1 MAKLHSGCRTGS
13 GSSRKS
19 TKKPKAKVGA
29 AKQNADSS
37 SEAGSLPKLKI
48 RLPPCRDDLKKPAP
62 PTTPVQQRKNAIHL
76 MAPSVLLMNSPSM
89 RNQNGVAGA
98 SRLLAFEQWK
108 KQLWDELE
116 TGSSP
121 PPFTPIRPTQQ
132 VQPNP
137 AQDAPSLSNEEL
149 QVCKQM
155 QVSAS
160 ASKATLVYISDSS
173 KDVDEEFQVLFR
185 NRSPFHTAMASTSAP
200 PSSIQKLLAP
210 PPSEPQ
216 SFPITTFVN
225 VEGPPVLKKGKT
237 VRGNKMVPGEK
248 VPHGLFTTTDRDSY
262 LMYLGSLAKCVGAP
276 VGCLRVETMKWWG
289 AKGVSKSDPF
299 SLSTE
304 AAYVHLITRL
314 QTDMKVHKGPAIA
327 SIHVHIMELKDSQEL
342 APDTVGK
349 HLLQDTQACL
359 ESSGL
364 LWKFVILDSYI
375 GNTHSGDK
383 KLPVDALLKGT
394 VDWLNDM
401 YKIGTCY
408 LPAHKSL
415 CCVQY
420 ELQDW
425 HLELTLTCAQVWAQQ
440 IICEKADYCHIPIR
454 NQFFKQD

>member
-1 MAKLHSGCRTGS
+1 MVWL
-13 GSSRKS
+13 
-19 TKKPKAKVGA
+19 
-29 AKQNADSS
+29 
-37 SEAGSLPKLKI
+37 
-48 RLPPCRDDLKKPAP
+48 
-62 PTTPVQQRKNAIHL
+62 
-76 MAPSVLLMNSPSM
+76 
-89 RNQNGVAGA
+89 A

-155 QVSAS
+155 RVSAS

-173 KDVDEEFQVLFR
+173 EDVDEEFQETQ
-185 NRSPFHTAMASTSAP
+185 PA
-200 PSSIQKLLAP
+200 LAP

-216 SFPITTFVN
+216 SFPITTFVD

-248 VPHGLFTTTDRDSY
+248 VPHGPFTTTDRDSY

-276 VGCLRVETMKWWG
+276 VGCLWVETMKWWG

-304 AAYVHLITRL
+304 AVYAHLITRL
-314 QTDMKVHKGPAIA
+314 QTNMKVCKGPAIA
-327 SIHVHIMELKDSQEL
+327 SIHVHMMEPKDSQ
-342 APDTVGK
+342 

-359 ESSGL
+359 ESGGL
-364 LWKFVILDSYI
+364 LRKSVILDSYI
-375 GNTHSGDK
+375 SDAHSGDK

-394 VDWLNDM
+394 VDQLNDM
-401 YKIGTCY
+401 YKISTCY

-415 CCVQY
+415 RCVRY

-425 HLELTLTCAQVWAQQ
+425 HFELTLTRARVWAQW
-440 IICEKADYCHIPIR
+440 IITIIFQSAISSSSRIK
-454 NQFFKQD
+454 